1 MRIAYFDCIAGIS
14 GDMALGSL
22 VDAGVDFDELRA
34 ILGKLPLEPF
44 SLEREEVESFA
55 MPNSTLWTLYEQLQ
69 AHGEQLSI
77 RKVNN
82 RNEIYPIFR
91 DLFQRRAAPQKV
103 SA

>member
-1 MRIAYFDCIAGIS
+1 
-14 GDMALGSL
+14 
-22 VDAGVDFDELRA
+22 
-34 ILGKLPLEPF
+34 
-44 SLEREEVESFA
+44 

-69 AHGEQLSI
+69 AQGNELSI

>member
-1 MRIAYFDCIAGIS
+1 MTQYFAY
-14 GDMALGSL
+14 
-22 VDAGVDFDELRA
+22 
-34 ILGKLPLEPF
+34 LEVG
-44 SLEREEVESFA
+44 EEVESFA

-69 AHGEQLSI
+69 AQGEQLSI

-91 DLFQRRAAPQKV
+91 DLFQRRATPQKV